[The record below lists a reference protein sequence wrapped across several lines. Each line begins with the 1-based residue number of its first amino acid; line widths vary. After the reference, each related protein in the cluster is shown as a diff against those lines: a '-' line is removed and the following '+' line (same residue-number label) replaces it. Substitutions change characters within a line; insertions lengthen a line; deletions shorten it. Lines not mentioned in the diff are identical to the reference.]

1 MSFTFTFDPNRCTGC
16 GACVV
21 GCWMENGDQQ
31 TQSWRQIHT
40 FNPSGLPGL
49 PRFQLSLACH
59 HCEDPACLRHCPVEA
74 YTRDAVTGAVT
85 LHPDRCMGCRYCTW
99 ACPHDAP
106 KFNPTAG
113 TIEKCTFCPSRLE
126 AGLEPA
132 CVARC
137 PVEALGFERKETTR
151 PASVAP
157 PGFPASE
164 LRPSLHFTALR
175 NSVPDKVEGGPWKA
189 WMAALLEVPEPKIT
203 LRGEWGLLLFTTTLA
218 GLAAWFVGAL
228 VGGPAVRTLPFLGA
242 GALVMG
248 LSVLHL
254 GRPERAWRAVLH
266 VRTSWLSREIL
277 LSGLFLGGAGLNLV
291 FLPQFRALAWAAGI
305 AGFLSLMA
313 VDRLYRVALK
323 VRPWNLHSGGALLTA
338 HYLLGF
344 FANLPLLIFG
354 AGAVKMGLY
363 LFRKIHF
370 HRQGRGARPGLSAL
384 RVTLGFLSPLLLMGW
399 NPALAAVA
407 ALLGDLVD
415 RAEFYD
421 ELEVRTPQGELI
433 ADLKQRL
440 N

>member
-16 GACVV
+16 GACAV
-21 GCWMENGDQQ
+21 GCWMENQAV
-31 TQSWRQIHT
+31 QSQPWRQIHA
-40 FNPSGLPGL
+40 FNPCGVPGL

-59 HCEDPACLRHCPVEA
+59 HCEDPACLRHCPANA
-74 YTRDAVTGAVT
+74 YSQDSVTGAVT
-85 LHPDRCMGCRYCTW
+85 LHAERCMGCRYCTW

-106 KFNPTAG
+106 KFNATAG
-113 TIEKCTFCPSRLE
+113 TIEKCTFCPSRIE
-126 AGLEPA
+126 VGLEPA

-137 PVEALGFERKETTR
+137 PVEALGFEAKGTVQID
-151 PASVAP
+151 SVPP
-157 PGFPASE
+157 PGFPASK
-164 LRPSLHFTALR
+164 LRPSIRFTELR
-175 NSVPDKVEGGPWKA
+175 NPVPDKVEGGRWA
-189 WMAALLEVPEPKIT
+189 RWMAELLAVPEPKIT

-218 GLAAWFVGAL
+218 GLAAWYVGAL
-228 VGGPAVRTLPFLGA
+228 VGGPVVRTLPFLSA

-277 LSGLFLGGAGLNLV
+277 LSGLFLGGAGLNLL
-291 FLPQFRALAWAAGI
+291 FLPQLRVLAWTAGI

-323 VRPWNLHSGGALLTA
+323 VRPWNLHSGGALLSA

-344 FANLPLLIFG
+344 FANLPLLIYG
-354 AGAVKMGLY
+354 AGALKLGLY

-370 HRQGRGARPGLSAL
+370 LRQGRGSRPGLSAL
-384 RVTLGFLSPLLLMGW
+384 RVALGFLSPLLLVGW
-399 NPALAAVA
+399 NPGLAAIA

-421 ELEVRTPQGELI
+421 ELEVASPQRELV
-433 ADLKQRL
+433 AELKRRL